1 MAQRPIEMILLR
13 QWASY
18 IAVPMWITDE
28 AGNLIYYNEPA
39 EGILGKRFDEVG
51 PIHAEDLADVFFTT
65 DMDGKPLESKQ
76 LPIAKAL
83 TDGVPAHLKLKFQA
97 FDGSYRAIEVTA
109 LPIEGQ
115 GGRHLG
121 VLAMFWEHN
130 GD

>member
-1 MAQRPIEMILLR
+1 MAQRPIEVILLR

-18 IAVPMWITDE
+18 IAVPMWITDD

-39 EGILGKRFDEVG
+39 EALLGRRFDEAG
-51 PIHAEDLADVFFTT
+51 PIHAEELADVFFTT
-65 DMDGKPLESKQ
+65 DLDGNPLESKQ
-76 LPIAKAL
+76 LPIAVAL
-83 TDGVPAHLKLKFQA
+83 TEGVPAHSVIKFQG

-130 GD
+130 GN

>member
-1 MAQRPIEMILLR
+1 LAQRPIEVILLR

-18 IAVPMWITDE
+18 IAVPMWITDDI
-28 AGNLIYYNEPA
+28 GNLIYYNEPA
-39 EGILGKRFDEVG
+39 EAILGKRFDEVG
-51 PIHAEDLADVFFTT
+51 MIHAEELADVFHTT
-65 DMDGKPLESKQ
+65 DMEGNPLESKQ

-83 TDGVPAHLKLKFQA
+83 TEAIPVHSVLKFRA
-97 FDGSYRAIEVTA
+97 FDQTYRTIEVTA

-121 VLAMFWEHN
+121 VMAMFWEHN